1 MWLLKLMA
9 NLLQSMATIGVL
21 PPSWEWNGFILYALD
36 ISSRLIYCKTNRA
49 ASEPPRELN
58 PWNWNSCC
66 HCSSCY
72 RWHPGIRSLPPSK
85 IMRSPCIHFAAPF
98 TFPVPR
104 ASFFP
109 PTWWIEPLPPSKF
122 GYFLS
127 LGGNYMPIWPPVRRW
142 LPRPI
147 SGNYTVCVTGDK
159 NLEAACENS
168 YFPINR
174 SSALSTQGWLCC
186 GTAQ

>member
-21 PPSWEWNGFILYALD
+21 PPPWEWNGFILYALD

-49 ASEPPRELN
+49 ASEPRRELN

-72 RWHPGIRSLPPSK
+72 HWHPGIRSLPPSK

-104 ASFFP
+104 ASFP
-109 PTWWIEPLPPSKF
+109 PPSH
-122 GYFLS
+122 GGSS
-127 LGGNYMPIWPPVRRW
+127 LCHRLNLDSSSVLGELYTDMA
-142 LPRPI
+142 
-147 SGNYTVCVTGDK
+147 SGQTMVTP
-159 NLEAACENS
+159 AH
-168 YFPINR
+168 
-174 SSALSTQGWLCC
+174 
-186 GTAQ
+186 